1 MARPEASAGFG
12 FGDEALV
19 ASGVLEDFADLAACF
34 FASAAVFVL
43 RVAVF
48 DATLVE
54 GLRALDAS
62 FTLEVAALVATL
74 VATGALG
81 WAVTTAFGATGA
93 ALGAS

>member
-19 ASGVLEDFADLAACF
+19 ASGVLEDFAAGF